1 MKRNSGLSVTKY
13 EVAQLTST
21 PYLRA
26 LSAENLISAF
36 LKTGI
41 HPFNNKVITDSQVAP
56 SVIYHK
62 QNSPAEEQDSP
73 AEEQDSPAEEQDP
86 PAEDHHSIETVEI
99 TSRTAKTTT
108 KDPENESQKEITT
121 AEKES
126 SSSSTVGDF
135 FQSSTI
141 TKAVVNKPKRKFI
154 PPFLSGNLLKKSNVE
169 VLQSSAKKAKLLSEK
184 VKSFSPND
192 SKLNQKTKGNPKPQR
207 DSTPPQPSTSGTSRK
222 GKALDI
228 LSEDS
233 EGSLRD
239 EDIGEEEKCCVCKKW
254 EPDEI
259 RGSAYISFVNW
270 AKCDFCPHWTHL
282 KTCTEVRVIRRE
294 SVFRCPHCPS
304 TMF

>member
-1 MKRNSGLSVTKY
+1 MLH
-13 EVAQLTST
+13 QLYIINRTQ
-21 PYLRA
+21 
-26 LSAENLISAF
+26 
-36 LKTGI
+36 
-41 HPFNNKVITDSQVAP
+41 TDSQVAP

-62 QNSPAEEQDSP
+62 QDP
-73 AEEQDSPAEEQDP
+73 PAEEQDP
-86 PAEDHHSIETVEI
+86 PAEEQDPPAEEQDPPTEDHHSIETLEI
-99 TSRTAKTTT
+99 TSSTAKTTT
-108 KDPENESQKEITT
+108 KGPENESQKEITT

-126 SSSSTVGDF
+126 SSSSTVSDF
-135 FQSSTI
+135 FQSRTI
-141 TKAVVNKPKRKFI
+141 TKAVVSKPKRKFI

-184 VKSFSPND
+184 VKSFSSND
-192 SKLNQKTKGNPKPQR
+192 AKLNQKTKGNPKPQR
-207 DSTPPQPSTSGTSRK
+207 DSTQPQPSTSGTSRK

-233 EGSLRD
+233 EGSLSD

-282 KTCTEVRVIRRE
+282 KTCTEVRVIRRD